1 MGCRLWAVGFASA
14 AGVLLCQLKEHLS
27 RDPRNLRVFAL
38 ADDLVIDVYR
48 ATAAFPDDERF
59 GLRSQLCRSAIS
71 TACNIVEGT
80 ARRTTGDYI
89 HFLNVATGSAAET
102 RYLLDLAARLQF
114 VIPNVYQELTSRS
127 TELLKGLQKLVGA
140 LERLR

>member
-1 MGCRLWAVGFASA
+1 M
-14 AGVLLCQLKEHLS
+14 LCQLNEHLS

-38 ADDLVIDVYR
+38 ADDLVIDIYR
-48 ATAAFPDDERF
+48 ATATFPDDERF
-59 GLRSQLCRSAIS
+59 GLRSQLRRSAIS
-71 TACNIVEGT
+71 AACNIVEGS
-80 ARRTTGDYI
+80 ARRTTGDYV

-114 VIPNVYQELTSRS
+114 VTLNVSQELRTRS
-127 TELLKGLQKLVGA
+127 TELLKGLQKLVRA